1 MLKLKSVNF
10 NHQLFESHHLTQSY
24 MGQLEWLIG
33 RDPRC
38 DLVLKTLDVSRTH
51 GRIFYD
57 GSQYHFE
64 NISQHGS
71 VYNNEDVIEQHRRS
85 LHKGDILI
93 LGDTYLHVEEA
104 QPPTFDPSA
113 LEPSASG
120 EANPAS
126 SSIVLRTTKPDLSAP
141 SKPSGYPSADMIIRC
156 DRIIQE
162 TPDVKTFCFSAES
175 GQSFDYQPGQ
185 FVNLQLSI
193 EGQTILRPYSI
204 SSSPT
209 RPHHLAVTIK
219 RVASPSD
226 SDLPVGLVSNWMHDC
241 FQVGDRLTLKGGVFG
256 QFTCA
261 PDVPQKLLLLSAGSG
276 ITPMISMARWIQDTL
291 AECDV
296 LFLHS
301 ARTPADLIF
310 RHELELMA
318 QQMSN
323 FRLALTVTRPEGNWT
338 GLSGR
343 ITDRMV
349 QLVAPDLQ
357 ERTLFLCGSHD
368 FRDGMRSLLKS
379 LDFPMS
385 AFHEESFGDR
395 TSGLNH
401 HNPSLPKQETVI
413 ATNLNITDLD
423 ELIPSGEGS
432 ATRNGKVTPLMQAK
446 PEVSKQPQVQFAKSD
461 VSIKATPDC
470 TLLELAEQEG
480 ISIASACRA
489 GICGACKVHTQ
500 KGNVRYSV
508 SPAALTVAEQ
518 QSGYVLA
525 CIAYPENQVVIDA

>member
-38 DLVLKTLDVSRTH
+38 DLVLTTLDVSRTH

-71 VYNNEDVIEQHRRS
+71 VYNNEDVTEQHRRS

-93 LGDTYLHVEEA
+93 LGDTYLHIEEA
-104 QPPTFDPSA
+104 QPPTF
-113 LEPSASG
+113 EPSAS
-120 EANPAS
+120 EKITPAS
-126 SSIVLRTTKPDLSAP
+126 SSVALRSTQPDP
-141 SKPSGYPSADMIIRC
+141 SVPSGYTSIGASADMIVRC

-162 TPDVKTFCFSAES
+162 TPDVKTFCFRTES
-175 GQSFDYQPGQ
+175 ERSFDYQPGQ

-219 RVASPSD
+219 RVPHPSG
-226 SDLPVGLVSNWMHDC
+226 SDLPAGLVSNWMHDC

-261 PDVPQKLLLLSAGSG
+261 PNVPQKLLLLSAGSG

-291 AECDV
+291 ADCDV

-338 GLSGR
+338 GLTGR
-343 ITDRMV
+343 ITDRML
-349 QLVAPDLQ
+349 QLIAPDLQ
-357 ERTLFLCGSHD
+357 ERSLFLCGSQD
-368 FRDGMRSLLKS
+368 FREGMQSLLKS

-401 HNPSLPKQETVI
+401 HSPSLPKQETVI

-432 ATRNGKVTPLMQAK
+432 ATRNGKVTPLVQAK

-461 VSIKATPDC
+461 VSIQATSDC

-480 ISIASACRA
+480 VAIASACRA

-508 SPAALTVAEQ
+508 SPAALTAAEQ